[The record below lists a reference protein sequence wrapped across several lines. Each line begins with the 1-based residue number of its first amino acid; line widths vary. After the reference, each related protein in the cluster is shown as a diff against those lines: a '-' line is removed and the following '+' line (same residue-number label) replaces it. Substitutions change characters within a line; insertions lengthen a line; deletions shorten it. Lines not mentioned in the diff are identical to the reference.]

1 MLNKLFSEYGGSPG
15 KSPTGKVVASLVSP
29 GDDTRSVDAT
39 TATKAWN
46 WREDASEWE
55 LKSLTSALG
64 LPSAGTR
71 PELVEVVQKHLTDL
85 AEPADQLSVSLAKL
99 ARIITAHDKSP
110 ILKLGK
116 GDSVV
121 RVRDAVLE
129 LHERAKEQVKLVLEA
144 DPFKEMQNR
153 EQGPCVLDLAYLYM
167 DFVSRAF
174 GTMMPLLRAESVG
187 ALEAGTSV
195 TQQLNRC
202 MFLIFKV
209 IGTSTNEGNLYDP
222 RRAGKFLIELGRL
235 RRAWRLNCGT
245 ILSLNSH
252 FDEIVNSVDSVVA
265 SESSADVEPYDPT
278 QIIQL
283 TPYALTELH
292 ESYHGPPTHAPS
304 TARTQ
309 EPSDVPKSWSAVWQP
324 VSGASSPG
332 RQNVRDASTSPEDNI
347 GIRDSGERIP
357 RASNDG
363 RDAPRVSSGNEDGA
377 VEHAIPL
384 NRALMG
390 LHDQRERRRD
400 APSSAAAHRSTSAN
414 FAQRA
419 WRFEMPQRRVANDEH
434 ELLIPRPGGHV
445 VDLSDLHGP
454 NQGEPDLTGMINNN
468 LTVSDRAFMD
478 WVNQGHMDTMVDDI
492 ATGRRAARE
501 AGEAEND
508 DAQAPPTDANEAR
521 LHASRLASSTQVHA
535 RLTFTE
541 RGQPVRVP
549 TQQPLSQARMREAT
563 GITRLV
569 SNLSTRLRSV
579 SAPLLD
585 TGKNKTR
592 SPNMIKLF
600 EHIARWELLGY
611 SNTSDVAK
619 IGTGSPHLLC
629 ERLAKQSAKDGRWC
643 AVLGRALTVHCMPMQ
658 ICIMNGLLSETNGEF
673 PTTIA
678 PASMFCTAVTVVIRM
693 VLAAYVEAGEAPKL
707 RPANWWKTLAHLADV
722 LICWSSGSNG
732 ISLTFPNT
740 GNSGRHEMSDVVA
753 KAILAGLV
761 MEDGLGPDCC
771 SPNAE
776 LSWGKLFAQAAPKL
790 LHDLADAEVSTTV
803 VDSVSGLCFLFARI
817 ICDAAKTDTRWVPA
831 IELTQT
837 TIPQQLRQSVLE
849 TAMWAKEVR
858 LTAERAGSVSADYM
872 NKADLTVNDDPSV
885 PGLAFHDKVNAR
897 RGVRLG
903 VLVGLAAAI
912 SSVSGMRIKS
922 CCSRVTV
929 PLDDDGA
936 ALETGVETNSKAA
949 AKSLKLGPSSASNS
963 RRASRSQAN
972 DVVDLDPVV
981 AALND
986 CVSALA
992 CIATPLAILGW
1003 ALDGGHKGIRGG
1015 LSLLGNSRWLT
1026 DSQGEFPVYSP
1037 AQQIVDMTQLLLH
1050 CFCELRPPNASASNT
1065 VNALLTDPKW
1075 HKTFS
1080 MLQAASPNM
1089 FYFGSSLDLIGA
1101 SADVFP
1107 HSFKISRL
1115 RKDLKRH
1122 AAEFQNASSISL
1134 VLDRSS
1140 PCPSAWRAINSLC
1153 RRALVGRSLNAS
1165 FEGEDGLGDGV
1176 NREAMQILIDTLAR
1190 GAPNKPGEAVLC
1202 ALSSENANAS
1212 AFLTLRPDAP
1222 LAAAVFFGKVI
1233 GLIISSNVT
1242 VVLPLAPWLWS
1253 ALLGRRGTLSQLS
1266 AVDEEFGRT
1275 LMTLHTHPL
1284 SHEKNKWVEM
1294 SGLNFS
1300 RTVRLPSGE
1309 MAEYEL
1315 VSGGRQ
1321 IAVTDHNRK
1330 HFVQSYAWNSMEMVH
1345 GESIEVV
1352 AQAARKGLCDVIPA
1366 ELLSSL
1372 SPVDLERLVCGL
1384 PKISVEA
1391 WKKATIYE
1399 PKVTTPEE
1407 ERRVEWF
1414 WEAITQFSSADQA
1427 LLLHFWAAY
1436 THLPH
1441 SGFEGLNFKVRFDE
1455 KLSTDHLPMAQT
1467 CFLTLKLPKYASAE
1481 QTAARLLHA
1490 VRTGSSGFG
1499 FA

>member
-1 MLNKLFSEYGGSPG
+1 M
-15 KSPTGKVVASLVSP
+15 
-29 GDDTRSVDAT
+29 
-39 TATKAWN
+39 
-46 WREDASEWE
+46 
-55 LKSLTSALG
+55 
-64 LPSAGTR
+64 
-71 PELVEVVQKHLTDL
+71 
-85 AEPADQLSVSLAKL
+85 
-99 ARIITAHDKSP
+99 
-110 ILKLGK
+110 
-116 GDSVV
+116 
-121 RVRDAVLE
+121 
-129 LHERAKEQVKLVLEA
+129 
-144 DPFKEMQNR
+144 
-153 EQGPCVLDLAYLYM
+153 
-167 DFVSRAF
+167 
-174 GTMMPLLRAESVG
+174 
-187 ALEAGTSV
+187 
-195 TQQLNRC
+195 
-202 MFLIFKV
+202 
-209 IGTSTNEGNLYDP
+209 
-222 RRAGKFLIELGRL
+222 
-235 RRAWRLNCGT
+235 
-245 ILSLNSH
+245 
-252 FDEIVNSVDSVVA
+252 
-265 SESSADVEPYDPT
+265 
-278 QIIQL
+278 
-283 TPYALTELH
+283 
-292 ESYHGPPTHAPS
+292 
-304 TARTQ
+304 
-309 EPSDVPKSWSAVWQP
+309 
-324 VSGASSPG
+324 
-332 RQNVRDASTSPEDNI
+332 
-347 GIRDSGERIP
+347 
-357 RASNDG
+357 
-363 RDAPRVSSGNEDGA
+363 
-377 VEHAIPL
+377 
-384 NRALMG
+384 
-390 LHDQRERRRD
+390 
-400 APSSAAAHRSTSAN
+400 
-414 FAQRA
+414 
-419 WRFEMPQRRVANDEH
+419 
-434 ELLIPRPGGHV
+434 
-445 VDLSDLHGP
+445 
-454 NQGEPDLTGMINNN
+454 
-468 LTVSDRAFMD
+468 
-478 WVNQGHMDTMVDDI
+478 
-492 ATGRRAARE
+492 
-501 AGEAEND
+501 
-508 DAQAPPTDANEAR
+508 
-521 LHASRLASSTQVHA
+521 
-535 RLTFTE
+535 
-541 RGQPVRVP
+541 
-549 TQQPLSQARMREAT
+549 
-563 GITRLV
+563 
-569 SNLSTRLRSV
+569 
-579 SAPLLD
+579 
-585 TGKNKTR
+585 
-592 SPNMIKLF
+592 
-600 EHIARWELLGY
+600 
-611 SNTSDVAK
+611 
-619 IGTGSPHLLC
+619 
-629 ERLAKQSAKDGRWC
+629 
-643 AVLGRALTVHCMPMQ
+643 
-658 ICIMNGLLSETNGEF
+658 
-673 PTTIA
+673 
-678 PASMFCTAVTVVIRM
+678 
-693 VLAAYVEAGEAPKL
+693 
-707 RPANWWKTLAHLADV
+707 
-722 LICWSSGSNG
+722 
-732 ISLTFPNT
+732 
-740 GNSGRHEMSDVVA
+740 
-753 KAILAGLV
+753 
-761 MEDGLGPDCC
+761 
-771 SPNAE
+771 
-776 LSWGKLFAQAAPKL
+776 
-790 LHDLADAEVSTTV
+790 
-803 VDSVSGLCFLFARI
+803 
-817 ICDAAKTDTRWVPA
+817 
-831 IELTQT
+831 
-837 TIPQQLRQSVLE
+837 
-849 TAMWAKEVR
+849 
-858 LTAERAGSVSADYM
+858 
-872 NKADLTVNDDPSV
+872 
-885 PGLAFHDKVNAR
+885 
-897 RGVRLG
+897 
-903 VLVGLAAAI
+903 
-912 SSVSGMRIKS
+912 
-922 CCSRVTV
+922 
-929 PLDDDGA
+929 
-936 ALETGVETNSKAA
+936 
-949 AKSLKLGPSSASNS
+949 
-963 RRASRSQAN
+963 
-972 DVVDLDPVV
+972 
-981 AALND
+981 
-986 CVSALA
+986 
-992 CIATPLAILGW
+992 
-1003 ALDGGHKGIRGG
+1003 
-1015 LSLLGNSRWLT
+1015 
-1026 DSQGEFPVYSP
+1026 YSP

-1050 CFCELRPPNASASNT
+1050 CFCELRPSNASASNT